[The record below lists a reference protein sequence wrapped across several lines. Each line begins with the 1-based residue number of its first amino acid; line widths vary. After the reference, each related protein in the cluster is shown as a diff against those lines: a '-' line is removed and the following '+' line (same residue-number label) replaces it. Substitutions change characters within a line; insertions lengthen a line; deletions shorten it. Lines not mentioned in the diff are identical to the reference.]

1 MPYSVDL
8 TNPQIPDFALDS
20 TLQALIAQQS
30 DTVEAIQ
37 RMASVG
43 KQTNSQLEYND
54 NTAQKSVNE
63 QKRSN
68 IFLRNQNKLQQNAN
82 RNNDRLITRLI
93 TATRDLSGNFIKRG
107 LEGGAAAL
115 RAGDM
120 SQVLNYMGKLGV
132 GLQGTISLLGDY
144 RKSIRNLTEVGYG
157 FGKSILQTQE
167 TLTANQLSLS
177 EFERVVT
184 RNGAALNFLGKGGRG
199 AASEFSE
206 LSKTIRNNMKD
217 QGNYGLSISQ
227 INDFLAE
234 NLDAEMRSGA
244 TRQEATDRLAST
256 FNNLVAEATGLAFE
270 TGRQRKDLIKTALDA
285 QRDERVLG
293 KIKQLEL
300 QGREEEANIIRQNL
314 KRLSVDLPA
323 MFGTETGGMLLEA
336 FVKSIETGRGI
347 EADPIVAKLLSVGGV
362 GADQLRD
369 MSLAISSQLITSTA
383 LNKAGKNLE
392 QRMGDFENIGVLAS
406 GVDGE
411 GFDLLRKLSINFKEL
426 TGNPAETIKN
436 AAEGLNE
443 GTIALLQTEEAFNKV
458 MTSAQGQVS
467 GFTREL
473 VQGLDPNFLSK
484 TLTTM
489 SDTLANTITNA
500 GLMMRA
506 VMQGDFGAV
515 AALAGDNPGVATG
528 LSLGTAMVGAGTY
541 GVAKKSITGAA
552 NLLGYKTAGAQGLY
566 ASQQLSAAFNQSGI
580 SIVGDKVMQYGKEI
594 TPTNGVYRAQSGNTI
609 LEFTKKGKELV
620 PSAKSIMSYVKGATG
635 KMAGKTG
642 ILGAGVA
649 ATDAFFGFQ
658 NIDESFSE
666 REKGLSSMLEG
677 ASGPEKQ
684 IIEKKLGQ
692 LKSQKKSAQIDLIDK
707 LIMQYGGAAVGA
719 LLGSV
724 APIPGSGIMGGVAG
738 FMAGEKGYESGM
750 RPLSSLL
757 ETLGITDTTGGP
769 PGTQVDT
776 EAIKKRIQMEKEVEA
791 QKQAEL
797 NNPMTEMKR
806 LLEKID
812 RKLGNTEEGYLSKL
826 NKPSTRIV
834 ESAIT

>member
-1 MPYSVDL
+1 VPYSVDL

-167 TLTANQLSLS
+167 TLTANQLTLS

-206 LSKTIRNNMKD
+206 LSKTIRNSMKD
-217 QGNYGLSISQ
+217 QGNFGLSISQ

-515 AALAGDNPGVATG
+515 MSLAEDSPGVATG
-528 LSLGTAMVGAGTY
+528 LGFGAAAVGAGTY

-594 TPTNGVYRAQSGNTI
+594 TPKNGVYQAQSGNTI

-620 PSAKSIMSYVKGATG
+620 PSAKSIMSYVKGAG
-635 KMAGKTG
+635 AKTG

-658 NIDESFSE
+658 NIDKSFSE

-692 LKSQKKSAQIDLIDK
+692 LKSQKKSAQVDLIDK

-719 LLGSV
+719 LLGTAS
-724 APIPGSGIMGGVAG
+724 PIPGAGIVGGVTG
-738 FMAGEKGYESGM
+738 YMAGEKGYESGM

-757 ETLGITDTTGGP
+757 ETLGITDTTGSP
-769 PGTQVDT
+769 SGTPTSIED
-776 EAIKKRIQMEKEVEA
+776 IKKRIQVEKEVEA

-797 NNPMTEMKR
+797 NNPMSDLKR
-806 LLEKID
+806 ILEKID

-826 NKPSTRIV
+826 NRPSTRIV